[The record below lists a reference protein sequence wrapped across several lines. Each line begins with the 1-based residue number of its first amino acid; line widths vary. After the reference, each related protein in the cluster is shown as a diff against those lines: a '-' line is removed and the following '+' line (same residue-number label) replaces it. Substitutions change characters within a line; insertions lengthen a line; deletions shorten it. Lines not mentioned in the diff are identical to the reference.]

1 MPGTEHRAI
10 QTPDGWLFVVFVFL
24 DTAIKDK
31 ENKNSL
37 LFCNPRKIITCRSTN
52 QIDPCLGQVTQA
64 LNNGWYAAGFI
75 SYEAGWHLQGLTK
88 SNRSYVFPLLWFGI
102 FTKPVIIK
110 NYTELARYLGL
121 KGKIPYATMDQLRL
135 NTTRY
140 KYHRDIMRI
149 KELIAQGQTYQVNY
163 TMKYKFKFTG
173 SPGKL
178 YHRLRAIQP
187 VNYGAFID
195 TGKRQVLS
203 FSPELFF
210 RRNNTAIQVQPMKGT
225 EALCRDT
232 NLPQDPKNQAENL
245 MITDLMRNDLGK
257 ISSIGSVQTYD
268 LFKAHKYST
277 LWQMTSSVQSRLLPG
292 ISWREIL
299 GSLFP
304 CGSVTGAPKISTMKI
319 IKSLE
324 KEDRDIYTG
333 AIGYLSP
340 NKNAVFNVAIRTIL
354 LQGNQGEMGV
364 GGGITFGSDPDQEW
378 EECRLKASFLLKS
391 NFQLIE
397 TMAWSYP
404 AGISLLSLHL
414 KRLKKSAA
422 FFGFPYDRL
431 KITTALAERISVL
444 DIHKTWKI
452 RLLLSNTG
460 AIDLRAEELPPAI
473 KNKQLVAISAIHTDP
488 ANLFLQH
495 KTTEREM
502 YNQELVHY
510 KKLGYDDV
518 LFTNNRGEI
527 TESAIAN
534 IFIKKGLF
542 YYTPP
547 LACGLLPGIF
557 RTYFIRRH
565 RTMVKEKILYPEDL
579 YSADAIFLTNA
590 VRGLAQVKLDG

>member
-1 MPGTEHRAI
+1 MI
-10 QTPDGWLFVVFVFL
+10 CVFL
-24 DTAIKDK
+24 DTAMKDK

-37 LFCNPRKIITCRSTN
+37 LFRQPHKIITCHATN
-52 QIDPCLGQVTQA
+52 QIDTCLEQVTQA

-88 SNRSYVFPLLWFGI
+88 TNLSFAFPLLWFGI

-110 NYTELARYLGL
+110 NYCATGPYLELAGAANYSV
-121 KGKIPYATMDQLRL
+121 IDQLQL
-135 NTTRY
+135 NTTRN
-140 KYHRDIMRI
+140 KYHRDVMRI

-163 TMKYKFKFTG
+163 TMKYKFRFAG
-173 SPGKL
+173 SPGNL
-178 YHRLRAIQP
+178 YQRLRAIQP

-203 FSPELFF
+203 FSPELFL

-232 NLPQDPKNQAENL
+232 NLPHDPKNQAENL

-277 LWQMTSSVQSRLLPG
+277 LWQMTSSVQSRLLTG

-324 KEDRDIYTG
+324 KENRDIYTG

-340 NKNAVFNVAIRTIL
+340 NKKAVFNVAIRTIL
-354 LQGNQGEMGV
+354 IQGNQGEMGV
-364 GGGITFGSDPDQEW
+364 GGGITFDSDPDQEW
-378 EECRLKASFLLKS
+378 AECRLKASFLLKS

-397 TMAWSYP
+397 TMAWSSST
-404 AGISLLSLHL
+404 GIYLLPLHL
-414 KRLKKSAA
+414 NRLKKSAA

-431 KITTALAERISVL
+431 KIKTVLAERVSVL

-473 KNKQLVAISAIHTDP
+473 KNKQLAAISAIHTDP
-488 ANLFLQH
+488 ADPFLQH
-495 KTTEREM
+495 KTTERVM

-527 TESAIAN
+527 TEGAISN
-534 IFIKKGLF
+534 IFIKKGSF

-547 LACGLLPGIF
+547 ISCGLLPGVF

-579 YSADAIFLTNA
+579 YSADVIFLTNA
-590 VRGLAQVKLDG
+590 IRGLAQVKLDG